1 MKTYDRAYFDRWYRQ
16 ADGSKA
22 SRSRL
27 DRTVALALASAEA
40 FLGRRVRTVLD
51 VGCGEGH
58 WRAPLL
64 AMRPG
69 VQYLGLDASEYAV
82 QRFGRTRNLH
92 WARFGDLASLRPCPP
107 VDLLVCADVLHYVP
121 DAELRAGLPGV
132 AELCGGVAFIETYT
146 AEDIAG
152 DDVQGDFDAFIAR
165 PAKAYRRALARVG
178 FTFLGQHCWLSPAL
192 SGQATALERA

>member
-1 MKTYDRAYFDRWYRQ
+1 
-16 ADGSKA
+16 
-22 SRSRL
+22 
-27 DRTVALALASAEA
+27 
-40 FLGRRVRTVLD
+40 VRTVLD

-69 VQYLGLDASEYAV
+69 LHYLGLDGSEYAV
-82 QRFGRTRNLH
+82 RRFGRTRNLH
-92 WARFGDLASLRPCPP
+92 WARFGELAALRPCPP

-121 DAELRAGLPGV
+121 EAEMKAGLPGL

-146 AEDIAG
+146 ADDTVG
-152 DDVQGDFDAFIAR
+152 DDVQGDFDGFIAR
-165 PAKAYRRALARVG
+165 PAKAYRRALQRVG

>member
-1 MKTYDRAYFDRWYRQ
+1 LKTYDRAYFDRWYRQ

-22 SRSRL
+22 SRSQL
-27 DRTVALALASAEA
+27 ERTVALAVASAEV

-69 VQYLGLDASEYAV
+69 LQYLGLDGSEYAV
-82 QRFGRTRNLH
+82 RRFGRTRNLH
-92 WARFGDLASLRPCPP
+92 WARVGDLAALRPCPP

-121 DAELRAGLPGV
+121 EAEMKAGLPGL

-146 AEDIAG
+146 ADDTVG
-152 DDVQGDFDAFIAR
+152 DDVQGDFDGFIAR
-165 PAKAYRRALARVG
+165 PAKAYRRALQRVG